1 LALQEREILM
11 KKRLIAALSLVVIA
25 VVVLSSFAT
34 IEDYRPSS
42 AHVAAKKPFYVG
54 VTFCGDSIADAEQ
67 LIDKVKD
74 YTNLF
79 VLQSGPL
86 MQNITATEQIG
97 DYAVNAGLNIILYY
111 GKSGDLSTCV
121 SLLNLAKA
129 RWGSH
134 FLGLYYQDEPG
145 GTMLDSQV
153 SFNVDNSFGNV
164 TANNEHI
171 SKGADGTILVSNIF
185 SEGSNTTFINISF
198 EPSGIINL
206 QTSTTISTDS
216 STEPRSLSNS
226 APSSNRAIIALLSQG
241 NSNFIDTSTVLTYY
255 TNGTINCTF
264 DNGTSTI
271 GPLNYFPDG
280 TVQYENGTYMTDE
293 GNISQ
298 FESYQQ
304 LWESN
309 PIQTYAEAA
318 NDFVNTEHVALTS
331 IGNESDVRLFTSDF
345 GLYWFDYLSGYNTV
359 FAELFGTQTD
369 SETLALVRGASDM
382 QNKSWGVMIEPASQS
397 PITLQTGDQIYGEL
411 QQAYEDGAEYGVVF
425 NYAPNNTVG
434 LLQDEQFA
442 AIQKFWTDV
451 VQSPKETDN
460 VTAQD
465 ALVLPADYGWGMGS
479 QNDTIWG
486 LWRPDASSQQV
497 WNSVQQ
503 SLAMYGSRLDIV
515 YADPAYSTAGRYQ
528 RVSYWNQ
535 TA

>member
-1 LALQEREILM
+1 M
-11 KKRLIAALSLVVIA
+11 KKRLILVLSLAVIA
-25 VVVLSSFAT
+25 VVILSSFAT
-34 IEDYRPSS
+34 MEDYRL
-42 AHVAAKKPFYVG
+42 HVAANKPFYVG
-54 VTFCGDSIADAEQ
+54 VTFGGDSIADAKQ

-97 DYAVNAGLNIILYY
+97 DYAVDAGLNIILYY

-129 RWGSH
+129 RWGSR

-145 GTMLDSQV
+145 GTMLESQV
-153 SFNVDNSFGNV
+153 SFNVDNNVGNL
-164 TANNEHI
+164 TKSNEHI

-185 SEGSNTTFINISF
+185 SEGSNITFINISF

-206 QTSTTISTDS
+206 QTSTTISTNS
-216 STEPRSLSNS
+216 STDPTFLSNS
-226 APSSNRAIIALLSQG
+226 APSLHGANIALLSQG
-241 NSNFIDTSTVLTYY
+241 NSNSIDDTSTVLTYY

-264 DNGTSTI
+264 DNGISTI

-280 TVQYENGTYMTDE
+280 TVQDENGKYVTDE

-298 FESYQQ
+298 FEPYQQ
-304 LWESN
+304 LWASN

-318 NDFVNTEHVALTS
+318 NYFVNTEHAALTS
-331 IGNESDVRLFTSDF
+331 IGNESDVRLFTSDY

-359 FAELFGTQTD
+359 FAELFGTQID
-369 SETLALVRGASDM
+369 QETFALVRGAADL
-382 QNKSWGVMIEPASQS
+382 QNKTWGVILEPSSQS

-411 QQAYEDGAEYGVVF
+411 QQAYEEGAEYGVVF
-425 NYAPNNTVG
+425 NYAQNDNGIG
-434 LLQDEQFA
+434 LLQDSQFS
-442 AIQKFWTDV
+442 AIQTFWTDIE
-451 VQSPKETDN
+451 QNPKETVND
-460 VTAQD
+460 TAQD
-465 ALVLPADYGWGMGS
+465 ALVLPADYGWGMRS

-486 LWRPDASSQQV
+486 IWQPDVNSQQV

-503 SLAMYGSRLDIV
+503 SIATYGSRLDIM
-515 YADPAYSTAGRYQ
+515 YATPPYSTAGRYQ
-528 RVSYWNQ
+528 RVFYWNQ